1 MKTRMKT
8 GMKSDANWWCM
19 HVAGMRTGMKS
30 DANYGVWFMQCMH
43 VTGMRTGLAGMRTG
57 MIAEFEKMFHKTT
70 RSKTG
75 QRAQDTY
82 AEVSSWN
89 RDDSSYL

>member
-30 DANYGVWFMQCMH
+30 DANWCMVH
-43 VTGMRTGLAGMRTG
+43 AVHAC
-57 MIAEFEKMFHKTT
+57 
-70 RSKTG
+70 
-75 QRAQDTY
+75 
-82 AEVSSWN
+82 N
-89 RDDSSYL
+89 RDEDGVSRDEDRDDC